1 MLQVDAGVLV
11 GAAGVVLALI
21 SIGFARLGDSR
32 RVESRITSLETKMEL
47 FWDTLCRELPAMLI
61 SGKNPKF
68 DGILARMAS
77 PSSPLTVRDS
87 YLAISFI
94 EDEVERV
101 QGSGD
106 TAAGLALVLLK
117 AGIRVG
123 LVGRE

>member
-1 MLQVDAGVLV
+1 MLEVDAGVLV
-11 GAAGVVLALI
+11 GLAGVVLALV
-21 SIGFARLGDSR
+21 SIGFARLGDAR
-32 RVESRITSLETKMEL
+32 KIEHRITSLETKMEL

-68 DGILARMAS
+68 DDILGKMAS
-77 PSSPLTVRDS
+77 PNSPLSVRDS
-87 YLAISFI
+87 YLAINFI
-94 EDEVERV
+94 EEEVERV
-101 QGSGD
+101 RGSRD